1 MRIHVLAAVLSC
13 AVLVGCGGGSSSNTP
28 PPTPPPTPPSPPSPN
43 LAVTT
48 PKDGATVTALP
59 ITVSV
64 TASNISDASQL
75 SVLLDGADITSRLS
89 APDASGVRSV
99 QVSQPDVN
107 YGKNQVQVRY
117 QTVQA
122 NSTFI
127 LNSASGGA
135 GLESGVS
142 IGSELVPVTTRV
154 LKPGATG
161 TNATDWGIQVGDAPP
176 YWSNVPINQ
185 NSAQC
190 GECSFGYQILVLNR
204 QDLSQVWNKSF
215 EVADY
220 QEIQPTSPFVEALS
234 SLGQGNYDTPSV
246 PAKQPAPAQC
256 VPTGC
261 IMIMQSLAQ
270 TGYNPCYNG
279 TTNFGICPPFVEDP
293 NAVGTLIY
301 WLTKLGASADVLYAN
316 GLQPGND
323 FIGYSFIGI
332 AGSGQMPGTGAI
344 GAKDG
349 NGNIIVSNTPTSN
362 GQFERLGCLKSRTPS
377 SPTVCDSL
385 GNGGSADNAGGST
398 DPQQAGRIA
407 GVFIRDNYNLF
418 TFAQNVPQMSYTFG
432 TTLSGGTY
440 TNVVSINGST
450 TEGAGQYTMS
460 GLPPGSGGGFRL
472 LILDRTHPDSANA
485 KLWDKY
491 YNFSVDGLAALEND
505 IGTFPDANGLFF
517 LASMGNI
524 SHSDEDPSFSPHWES
539 FVEHIQPLGA
549 EPMTVRILGDNHKAF
564 NSDGKDDYLLVGK
577 MTQYAPPVV
586 EQFTAGTQA
595 VTHSRYTAQESGYVI
610 NRHTAADA
618 TSPTQVEGVLV
629 MDHQGYY
636 TPHMQA
642 PARGLMVPQVTS
654 LASASLLAPVAWPY
668 TANSQQQ
675 QQQQGAYTWISLALC
690 CMDIRASYI
699 NLNASPEIWLTQLDQ
714 LTFPPANDANYQQY
728 GNGFTATDFSD
739 VKDQLAQE
747 FAYVADARNLQNNI
761 LSLYQDQQSNVGL
774 ILDQAA
780 SDIKADLFTDT
791 PPPTT
796 PTPWST
802 FTSDVLPVL
811 SNLAGFLPEG
821 GNVAKTALGVGTLV
835 IDNATDH
842 SNDGSGV
849 SQAMHALANEEV
861 AEANLAQ
868 YAADQY
874 ADSLGTLG
882 NDFKRVVTDWG
893 RLKSVGAPIESG
905 QLTWDPVATSMFLRA
920 FDLTTRRQYY
930 PLLMRDNSEFFV
942 THIRYGD
949 TQYYGRDDHF
959 KWGNDA
965 GCDQSKFHEAQ
976 DNLTGYDDEG
986 EDLRGTAWWPGR
998 LQVSQGTSDDP
1009 HNPPAY
1015 WWDIWALG
1023 EGPATNDHC
1032 PDPNVGALPNTY
1044 GMFDPITNGDTT
1056 QTNGLGLW
1064 KPYILQYG
1072 GWAHVYLDFNAYY
1085 GGSVTP

>member
-13 AVLVGCGGGSSSNTP
+13 AGLAGCAGSSSNTP
-28 PPTPPPTPPSPPSPN
+28 PPTPPTPPSPTI
-43 LAVTT
+43 AVTAPQNGSTVNGT
-48 PKDGATVTALP
+48 PVTIS
-59 ITVSV
+59 ITTKNVS
-64 TASNISDASQL
+64 DRSQL
-75 SVLLDGADITSRLS
+75 SVLLDGADITSQLS
-89 APDASGVRSV
+89 APDANGVQSA
-99 QVSQPDVN
+99 QVSQPAVN

-117 QTVQA
+117 QTTQA
-122 NSTFI
+122 NSTFT
-127 LNSASGGA
+127 LNTASGG

-142 IGSELVPVTTRV
+142 IGSELVAITTRV
-154 LKPGATG
+154 LKQGATG
-161 TNATDWGIQVGDAPP
+161 TNATDWGIQVGDGAPILSP
-176 YWSNVPINQ
+176 TPKDQ
-185 NSAQC
+185 NGNDCTQQC
-190 GECSFGYQILVLNR
+190 YGYQIVLLSR
-204 QDLSQVWNKSF
+204 QDLSLISNNAY
-215 EVADY
+215 EVANYD
-220 QEIQPTSPFVEALS
+220 EIQPSALFIKTLS

-246 PAKQPAPAQC
+246 PNKQPAPTQC
-256 VPTGC
+256 EPSGC
-261 IMIMQSLAQ
+261 IMVMQSLVQ

-279 TTNFGICPPFVEDP
+279 TTNYSICPPFVEDT

-301 WLTKLGASADVLYAN
+301 WLTKLGASADVLFAN
-316 GLQPGND
+316 GLHPGNNY
-323 FIGYSFIGI
+323 IGYSFIGN

-344 GAKDG
+344 GARDG
-349 NGNIIVSNTPTSN
+349 KGNIIVSNTPNTN
-362 GQFERLGCLKSRTPS
+362 GQFERLGCLKSRYQNSATI
-377 SPTVCDSL
+377 CDNL

-398 DPQQAGRIA
+398 DPQQAGRIS

-418 TFAQNVPQMSYTFG
+418 TFSQNAPQMSYTFG

-472 LILDRTHPDSANA
+472 LILNRTHPDWADA
-485 KLWDKY
+485 KQLDKY
-491 YNFSVDGLAALEND
+491 YNFSIDGLAALEND
-505 IGTFPDANGLFF
+505 INNFPDANGLFF

-524 SHSDEDPSFSPHWES
+524 SHDDTDPVFSPHWES
-539 FVEHIQPLGA
+539 FIDYIQPLGA

-577 MTQYAPPVV
+577 MTPYAPPVV

-595 VTHSRYTAQESGYVI
+595 VTRSRYTAQESGYVI
-610 NRHTAADA
+610 NRHTVANA

-642 PARGLMVPQVTS
+642 TARGLMVPQVTS

-668 TANSQQQ
+668 TANSQE
-675 QQQQGAYTWISLALC
+675 QGTYTWISLALC

-699 NLNASPEIWLTQLDQ
+699 NLNVSPEVWLTQLDQ

-728 GNGFTATDFSD
+728 GNSFTPTDFAN

-780 SDIKADLFTDT
+780 SDIKADLFSDT

-802 FTSDVLPVL
+802 FTSDVFPVL

-835 IDNATDH
+835 VDNATDH

-849 SQAMHALANEEV
+849 SQTMHALANEEV

-874 ADSLGTLG
+874 ADSLGTVG

-930 PLLMRDNSEFFV
+930 PLLMRDNSDFFV

-959 KWGNDA
+959 KWGNDE

-976 DNLTGYDDEG
+976 DNLTGYDDDG
-986 EDLRGTAWWPGR
+986 EDLRGTAWWPGL
-998 LQVSQGTSDDP
+998 LQVSQGPSDDP

-1023 EGPATNDHC
+1023 EGPGTNDHC
-1032 PDPNVGALPNTY
+1032 PEPGQGPLPNTY
-1044 GMFDPITNGDTT
+1044 GMFDPITIGDTT
-1056 QTNGLGLW
+1056 ETNGLGLW

-1072 GWAHVYLDFNAYY
+1072 GWAHTYLDFNAYY